1 MEKKRERH
9 SRERMIHIRLDEHT
23 HRQLKILAAR
33 TDASVQSVVEN
44 LIRRRLN
51 GDQDAAG
58 RTRKNRGKNDVIE
71 R

>member
-1 MEKKRERH
+1 MEKNRERH

-44 LIRRRLN
+44 LIRLRLD
-51 GDQDAAG
+51 GDPNTSG
-58 RTRKNRGKNDVIE
+58 RTRKNRGEK
-71 R
+71 